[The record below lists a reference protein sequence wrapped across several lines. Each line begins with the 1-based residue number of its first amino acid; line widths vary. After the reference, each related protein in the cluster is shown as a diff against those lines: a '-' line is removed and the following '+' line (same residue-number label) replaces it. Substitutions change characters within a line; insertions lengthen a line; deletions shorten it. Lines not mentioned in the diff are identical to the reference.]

1 MSSAVGHPSSSSEAL
16 ALELCYQ
23 PLFGSS
29 SEATEFIAIIAA
41 SFCIIER
48 YKYVIMH
55 HLVLR
60 LLAAPGGR
68 HRATNGHGW

>member
-1 MSSAVGHPSSSSEAL
+1 MSSAVGHPPSSSEAL
-16 ALELCYQ
+16 ALELCCQ
-23 PLFGSS
+23 PLLGSS

-60 LLAAPGGR
+60 LLVAPGGR

>member
-1 MSSAVGHPSSSSEAL
+1 MSSAVGYPSSSSEAL
-16 ALELCYQ
+16 THELCCQ
-23 PLFGSS
+23 PLLGSS

-41 SFCIIER
+41 SFCIKER
-48 YKYVIMH
+48 YKFVIVH

-68 HRATNGHGW
+68 LRATNGHGW